1 MQHKENAGG
10 VQTQESM
17 DNAQNSHNTLLFG
30 SLTDLL
36 MVVSIILLFSCVE
49 LTINFSPIL
58 TFPFVF
64 TGF

>member
-1 MQHKENAGG
+1 MQHEENAGG

-17 DNAQNSHNTLLFG
+17 DNAQNNHNTLLFG
-30 SLTDLL
+30 SLTNLL
-36 MVVSIILLFSCVE
+36 MVVSITLFFSCVE

-64 TGF
+64 TEF

>member
-1 MQHKENAGG
+1 MQHEENAGG

-36 MVVSIILLFSCVE
+36 MVVSITLLFSCVE
-49 LTINFSPIL
+49 LTINFL
-58 TFPFVF
+58 LF
-64 TGF
+64 

>member
-1 MQHKENAGG
+1 MQHEENAGG

-17 DNAQNSHNTLLFG
+17 DNAQNNHNTLLFG

-36 MVVSIILLFSCVE
+36 MVVSITLLFSCVE